1 MNSEETTEEGSVEL
15 ALENHEE
22 LRSRVS
28 DVRPRSTEI
37 NSEQTT
43 EERSMEHY
51 CPNSVLQATSYPDAD
66 GNIISQVQP
75 DVVTPRGGSNVVRV
89 EPNYGII
96 GVRVSLGGV
105 QAYIIPVQAAAHLR
119 HSTFGTGSGHIN
131 ETMSAEA
138 SPDFSVRDAVGVELN
153 SDDVRA
159 YIQAQQVAAHFRR
172 SIFGAGSGHINETM
186 SAEAS
191 PDFSVRDAVGVEL
204 NSDDVRAYIQAQQ
217 VAAHFR
223 RSIFGAGSGHI
234 NETMSAEASPDF
246 SVRDAVGV
254 ELNSDDVRA
263 YIQAQQVAAH
273 FRRSIFGA
281 GSGHINETMS
291 AEASPDFSVRDAVG
305 VELNS
310 DDVRAYIQA
319 QQVAAHFRRSI
330 FGAGSGHINE
340 TMSAEASPDFSV
352 RDAVGVELN
361 SDDVRAYIQ
370 VAAHFRRSIFGA
382 GSGHI
387 NETMS
392 AEASPDFSVRDAVG
406 VELNSDDVRAY
417 IQAQQVAAHFRRSI
431 FGAGSGHINETM
443 SAEASPG
450 FSVRDDVG
458 VELNDDD
465 VRAYIR
471 AQQAAAHFRRSIFGA
486 GFGHINETMSA
497 EASPGFSVRDDV
509 GVELNDDDVQAY
521 IQAQQAAAHFR
532 RSTFGAGSGYITET
546 MSVEASSPGGGD
558 GRLGVEW
565 NDEMLTALR
574 SSAPAMREHDGSQD
588 FLVDE
593 AGGRFLA
600 IHIHP
605 PQQGD
610 QGLVGAA
617 RGTQDGPGDL
627 ARHALPSV
635 IGGLVPL
642 CFNLL
647 LDDSILKA
655 DSSPGYIK
663 AAAAAGLGLVTAFTF
678 LGVASKKR
686 AKAAARVVASASTA
700 AVSIAMVYQV
710 SDNAY
715 IKCVCGI
722 MGCVATL
729 ATMAID
735 W

>member
-204 NSDDVRAYIQAQQ
+204 NSDDVRAYIQAQ
-217 VAAHFR
+217 
-223 RSIFGAGSGHI
+223 
-234 NETMSAEASPDF
+234 
-246 SVRDAVGV
+246 
-254 ELNSDDVRA
+254 
-263 YIQAQQVAAH
+263 
-273 FRRSIFGA
+273 
-281 GSGHINETMS
+281 
-291 AEASPDFSVRDAVG
+291 
-305 VELNS
+305 
-310 DDVRAYIQA
+310 
-319 QQVAAHFRRSI
+319 
-330 FGAGSGHINE
+330 
-340 TMSAEASPDFSV
+340 
-352 RDAVGVELN
+352 
-361 SDDVRAYIQ
+361 Q

>member
-159 YIQAQQVAAHFRR
+159 YIQVAAHFRR

-204 NSDDVRAYIQAQQ
+204 NSDDVRAYI
-217 VAAHFR
+217 
-223 RSIFGAGSGHI
+223 
-234 NETMSAEASPDF
+234 
-246 SVRDAVGV
+246 
-254 ELNSDDVRA
+254 
-263 YIQAQQVAAH
+263 
-273 FRRSIFGA
+273 
-281 GSGHINETMS
+281 
-291 AEASPDFSVRDAVG
+291 
-305 VELNS
+305 
-310 DDVRAYIQA
+310 
-319 QQVAAHFRRSI
+319 
-330 FGAGSGHINE
+330 
-340 TMSAEASPDFSV
+340 
-352 RDAVGVELN
+352 
-361 SDDVRAYIQ
+361 
-370 VAAHFRRSIFGA
+370 
-382 GSGHI
+382 
-387 NETMS
+387 
-392 AEASPDFSVRDAVG
+392 
-406 VELNSDDVRAY
+406 
-417 IQAQQVAAHFRRSI
+417 QVAAHFRRSI

>member
-370 VAAHFRRSIFGA
+370 
-382 GSGHI
+382 
-387 NETMS
+387 
-392 AEASPDFSVRDAVG
+392 
-406 VELNSDDVRAY
+406 
-417 IQAQQVAAHFRRSI
+417 AQQVAAHFRRSI